1 MIIKS
6 MSRKQATFGQL
17 VDYME
22 DGRQDKKY
30 TLKHNLYASKPQKI
44 KEEFEENARF
54 VAKRKNGVYMY
65 HEVLSIT
72 KSSSLTDDQQKE
84 ILREIAIE
92 YIGNRANNNL
102 AYAVLHD
109 DKKDNLH
116 YHFLISSNEVHDSK
130 KHRLSKQDFDKFKK
144 NLETRVL
151 SKYPELEQKEII
163 NKTSKEKLSNKGAEL
178 KRRTGKTNQRD
189 SVKDRLKTVFSS
201 SKDKQSFFDN
211 MSNEKLEIYVRG
223 NNIGVIDKETGRKHR
238 LKSLGMMDDFNKVSA
253 IVEGKEKPK
262 QKNKDDN
269 DKPGYNKTES
279 QKDPNTKEND
289 FESKQSKTNYTDDSD
304 YTLDDFEDFENFEDF
319 DLFEENENLEDF
331 KEAEANEKEK
341 NTVSDKQDAQPSKED
356 IIEARRNE
364 MRKEREQRSSS
375 NDNSSSNS
383 NKRWDFRVYD
393 VVSSVKSNV
402 YRITLWLNR
411 FNNNTCINQI

>member
-1 MIIKS
+1 

-22 DGRQDKKY
+22 DGRQDKKF
-30 TLKHNLYASKPQKI
+30 TLKHNLYATKPQKI

-54 VAKRKNGVYMY
+54 VSKRKNGVYMY

-144 NLETRVL
+144 DLETRVL
-151 SKYPELEQKEII
+151 TKYPELEQKEII
-163 NKTSKEKLSNKGAEL
+163 NKSSKEKLSNKGAEL
-178 KRRTGKTNQRD
+178 KRRTGKTTQRD
-189 SVKDRLKTVFSS
+189 SVKDRLKSVFSS
-201 SKDKQSFFDN
+201 SKDKQAFFDN
-211 MSNEKLEIYVRG
+211 LAKEKLEIYVRG
-223 NNIGVIDKETGRKHR
+223 NNIGVVDQDTGRKHR
-238 LKSLGMMDDFNKVSA
+238 LKSLGMMDDFNKVSS
-253 IVEGKEKPK
+253 IVEGNENPK

-269 DKPGYNKTES
+269 NKPGDK
-279 QKDPNTKEND
+279 NTG
-289 FESKQSKTNYTDDSD
+289 SKTDSNSSETEFSQTKTKTNFTEDSD
-304 YTLDDFEDFENFEDF
+304 YSLDDFEDFEDFEIF
-319 DLFEENENLEDF
+319 DENEVFDEDEIF
-331 KEAEANEKEK
+331 DNYEDTIGEEIEDNSAKDNQESQSSN
-341 NTVSDKQDAQPSKED
+341 ED
-356 IIEARRNE
+356 IIEARKNE
-364 MRKEREQRSSS
+364 MRQEREQRSSS

-383 NKRWDFRVYD
+383 NKR
-393 VVSSVKSNV
+393 
-402 YRITLWLNR
+402 
-411 FNNNTCINQI
+411 